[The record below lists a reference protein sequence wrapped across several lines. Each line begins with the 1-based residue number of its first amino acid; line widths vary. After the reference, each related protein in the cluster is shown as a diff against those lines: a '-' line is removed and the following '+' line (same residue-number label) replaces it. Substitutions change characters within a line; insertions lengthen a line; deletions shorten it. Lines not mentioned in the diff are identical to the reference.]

1 MKKLIHS
8 LTALT
13 LLIFMVSFNGCD
25 ELQSLP
31 LNVPIPFEFEAN
43 GNNSSTDESATICV
57 SSVEELAEYRDDIKQ
72 IKFLNAAYWTDSA
85 TPGLSGN
92 LTFSLRTQS
101 GTPILS
107 INLPNVRPA
116 DYLNAPLVLK
126 LSGNEIQLLETYLSN
141 FVNSNE
147 CFIASLNITNTNPSS
162 HNIKGRVEVV
172 VEAEVEF

>member
-31 LNVPIPFEFEAN
+31 LNVPIPFEFETS
-43 GNNSSTDESATICV
+43 GNSSSTDESRTICV
-57 SSVEELAEYRDDIKQ
+57 SSVEDLAEYRDDIKQ
-72 IKFLNAAYWTDSA
+72 IRFLNAAYWTESA

-92 LTFSLRTQS
+92 LTLSLRTQN

-116 DYLNAPLVLK
+116 DYLNTPFVIN
-126 LSGNEIQLLETYLSN
+126 LSPNEIQLLETYLSN

-147 CFIASLNITNTNPSS
+147 CFVALLSITNTNPTN
-162 HNIKGRVEVV
+162 HTIKGRVEIV